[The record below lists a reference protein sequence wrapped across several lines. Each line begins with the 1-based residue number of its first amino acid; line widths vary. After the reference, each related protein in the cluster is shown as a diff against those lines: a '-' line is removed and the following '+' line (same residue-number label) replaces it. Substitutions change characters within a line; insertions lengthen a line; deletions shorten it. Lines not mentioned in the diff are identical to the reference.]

1 MAVWIVA
8 SRNKARVLAV
18 VALVLPASIG
28 VIGWKQHNAFHH
40 KGSGFSSIGTYNL
53 LYYRAAMVHYWAHGR
68 QDIDATY
75 VELAT
80 RVEEKLGNEVTD
92 IRPDQKWEHR
102 GSWPGQAAA
111 MNEVAL
117 AVFLEHPLEYVLT
130 LPVGIYRVL
139 FEVKSESRDATTW
152 RFHTFYAWVG
162 LLWNSALLTMA
173 GAGCWHLA
181 RQREWSTAAFL
192 LLPCAYFILGTLLVQ
207 TSGIDTRARVMITPL
222 LAIMAAYGVMRLL
235 NRRRAASAS
244 P

>member
-1 MAVWIVA
+1 M
-8 SRNKARVLAV
+8 VLAF
-18 VALVLPASIG
+18 VLPACIG
-28 VIGWKQHNAFHH
+28 VIGWKQHNAHYH
-40 KGSGFSSIGTYNL
+40 KGSGFSSIGTFNL
-53 LYYRAAMVHYWAHGR
+53 LYYRAAMVRYWAHGR

-92 IRPDQKWEHR
+92 IGPDQKWEHR

-117 AVFLEHPLEYVLT
+117 EVFLAHPLEYVLT
-130 LPVGIYRVL
+130 LLIGAYRIL
-139 FEVKSESRDATTW
+139 FEVKVEWQAAGIPVW
-152 RFHTFYAWVG
+152 FAF
-162 LLWNSALLTMA
+162 LWNAALLSATSI
-173 GAGCWHLA
+173 GWRSLV
-181 RQREWSTAAFL
+181 RQRRWSIAAFL
-192 LLPCAYFILGTLLVQ
+192 LVPCLYFVCGTLLVQ

-222 LAIMAAYGVMRLL
+222 LAIMAAYGLMHLL